1 MPGRDFSRR
10 AAGGCRLAS
19 DDDAM
24 AYAPEWAVFY
34 LISFARGLRDII
46 RFARGLRGSATN
58 RNAEKGESAQA
69 KRKGNQICEK
79 FFVENAKI
87 KVLTT
92 GVFVR
97 YNKLNNKKPFF
108 YFEMHRRE
116 AACNL

>member
-1 MPGRDFSRR
+1 MSGRDFSRR

-34 LISFARGLRDII
+34 LISFARGLR
-46 RFARGLRGSATN
+46 GSAAN
-58 RNAEKGESAQA
+58 RNAETGESAQA

-79 FFVENAKI
+79 IFVENAKI